1 MIETGPRLFL
11 DTADEAAWAK
21 WLPTGVFY
29 GVTTNPT
36 ILRRSG
42 QSGSLDNLK
51 SLARTAFG
59 LGAREMQI
67 QTWGADADAMI
78 AAGHRIAAINRS
90 IVVKVPVTLAG
101 VRCAQELIGDGIR
114 VTLTAVY
121 AVQQVLTA
129 AALHAHYAA
138 PYFGRMGDAGK
149 DAIAEISAMLQVLR
163 ATESHCRLLL
173 ASIRTVGEV
182 EALAAIGVDSM
193 TFGPDVAE
201 AMFADPLTEPAAE
214 AFEEDARAVGAP
226 ELAGD

>member
-21 WLPTGVFY
+21 WLPTGLFY

-36 ILRRSG
+36 ILRRSDQEG
-42 QSGSLDNLK
+42 TLENLR

-59 LGAREMQI
+59 LGAREMQV
-67 QTWGADADAMI
+67 QTWGADEDAMI
-78 AAGHRIAAINRS
+78 AAGHRIAAINRN
-90 IVVKVPVTLAG
+90 IVVKVPVTLTG
-101 VRCAQELIGDGIR
+101 VRCAQVLIGDGIR

-121 AVQQVLTA
+121 AVHQVLTA

-149 DAIAEISAMLQVLR
+149 DAIADTVAMLKVLR
-163 ATESHCRLLL
+163 TTESHCRLLL

-182 EALAAIGVDSM
+182 EALAAIGVDTM

-201 AMFADPLTEPAAE
+201 AMFADPLTEQAAA
-214 AFEEDARAVGAP
+214 AFEDDARAVGAP
-226 ELAGD
+226 EIAGD

>member
-21 WLPTGVFY
+21 WLPTGLFY

-36 ILRRSG
+36 ILRRSDQKG
-42 QSGSLDNLK
+42 TLDNLA
-51 SLARTAFG
+51 SLAEAAFG
-59 LGAREMQI
+59 LGAREMQV
-67 QTWGADADAMI
+67 QTWGVDDAAMI
-78 AAGHRIAAINRS
+78 AAGRRIAAIHHG

-101 VRCAQELIGDGIR
+101 VRCAQALIGDGIR

-149 DAIAEISAMLQVLR
+149 DAVAEISAMLNVLR
-163 ATESHCRLLL
+163 ATDSPCRLLL

-182 EALAAIGVDSM
+182 EALAAVGVDTM
-193 TFGPDVAE
+193 TFGPDIAE
-201 AMFADPLTEPAAE
+201 AMFADPLTEQAAE
-214 AFEEDARAVGAP
+214 AFADDARAVGAP
-226 ELAGD
+226 EIGGD